1 MLVGVGL
8 LEKGGCGLTEDT
20 AEADLD
26 RGCGWGDGVAFW
38 GVMAAGHPPQL
49 FPMWIVCTMVR
60 VLKKGR
66 MDLARNLE
74 ASPWILPGTFLLL
87 FTGLISERNA
97 EVLHPFFIQFEECP

>member
-1 MLVGVGL
+1 MRKEAVGSL
-8 LEKGGCGLTEDT
+8 KDA
-20 AEADLD
+20 AEAVLD
-26 RGCGWGDGVAFW
+26 RSCGWGDGVASW

-49 FPMWIVCTMVR
+49 FPMWIVCAMVR

-74 ASPWILPGTFLLL
+74 ASPWILPSTFLLL